1 MARVLRRATT
11 AAALLATGCTAGS
24 TPPESTAV
32 DPLDSV
38 LRLEL
43 DGCGS
48 MARQRATAVVPAGL
62 GLAVTVAH
70 PFVDDDGAIDVSSL
84 QIFDRAGTAVPGS
97 LVWLDTER
105 DLALLELE
113 PDLPGLTLGEW
124 MPGDDVAMAGFDSV
138 DEPARLRPLTVE
150 RRVEVTL
157 DGEGARQALELT
169 GIIEPGDSG
178 APLID
183 DDLEVVGVVFAASR
197 SREGGWAID
206 ATEVQ
211 MLADVEPTTIDLGC
225 PT

>member
-1 MARVLRRATT
+1 M

-24 TPPESTAV
+24 TPSESTTV

-62 GLAVTVAH
+62 DLAVTVAH
-70 PFVDDDGAIDVSSL
+70 PFVDDDGVIDVRSL
-84 QIFDRAGTAVPGS
+84 QIFDRDGMAVPGS

-105 DLALLELE
+105 DLALLDLE
-113 PDLPGLTLGEW
+113 PDLPGLALGEW
-124 MPGDDVAMAGFDSV
+124 TIGDDVVMAGFDNV

-206 ATEVQ
+206 ATEVE
-211 MLADVEPTTIDLGC
+211 MLADIEPAVIDLGC